1 MKLVL
6 AEKPSVAQS
15 IAKVL
20 GAAKREDGYL
30 EGNGYVVSW
39 CVGHLVE
46 LAQPEVYDAKYSK
59 WAYADLPIF
68 RWTGSMRFLPVR
80 KTVWDSEKAHGQRRC
95 CESCVCNR
103 CRVVRLGDL
112 KKKRD
117 LIMSKSNLQTT
128 HAERETGKPLLST
141 VTMANLKYLK
151 WNKQPSTC
159 SLCK

>member
-46 LAQPEVYDAKYSK
+46 LAQIVAGWAQCKPGKY
-59 WAYADLPIF
+59 IME
-68 RWTGSMRFLPVR
+68 R
-80 KTVWDSEKAHGQRRC
+80 H
-95 CESCVCNR
+95 
-103 CRVVRLGDL
+103 L
-112 KKKRD
+112 K
-117 LIMSKSNLQTT
+117 
-128 HAERETGKPLLST
+128 
-141 VTMANLKYLK
+141 
-151 WNKQPSTC
+151 
-159 SLCK
+159 

>member
-68 RWTGSMRFLPVR
+68 PMDWQYEVSAGT
-80 KTVWDSEKAHGQRRC
+80 KKAVWDSEKAHGQRRC

-103 CRVVRLGDL
+103 CR
-112 KKKRD
+112 
-117 LIMSKSNLQTT
+117 S
-128 HAERETGKPLLST
+128 
-141 VTMANLKYLK
+141 
-151 WNKQPSTC
+151 
-159 SLCK
+159 

>member
-59 WAYADLPIF
+59 
-68 RWTGSMRFLPVR
+68 FLYLLLV
-80 KTVWDSEKAHGQRRC
+80 DGGQRVWI
-95 CESCVCNR
+95 ES
-103 CRVVRLGDL
+103 LWTS
-112 KKKRD
+112 
-117 LIMSKSNLQTT
+117 ITSI
-128 HAERETGKPLLST
+128 
-141 VTMANLKYLK
+141 
-151 WNKQPSTC
+151 
-159 SLCK
+159 

>member
-46 LAQPEVYDAKYSK
+46 LAQPEVYDMQTFLSS
-59 WAYADLPIF
+59 

-80 KTVWDSEKAHGQRRC
+80 KNS
-95 CESCVCNR
+95 
-103 CRVVRLGDL
+103 LGF
-112 KKKRD
+112 
-117 LIMSKSNLQTT
+117 
-128 HAERETGKPLLST
+128 
-141 VTMANLKYLK
+141 
-151 WNKQPSTC
+151 
-159 SLCK
+159 

>member
-59 WAYADLPIF
+59 WAYDKELLLKLLQNPEMAALLK
-68 RWTGSMRFLPVR
+68 SLA
-80 KTVWDSEKAHGQRRC
+80 KT
-95 CESCVCNR
+95 
-103 CRVVRLGDL
+103 L
-112 KKKRD
+112 
-117 LIMSKSNLQTT
+117 
-128 HAERETGKPLLST
+128 
-141 VTMANLKYLK
+141 
-151 WNKQPSTC
+151 
-159 SLCK
+159 

>member
-46 LAQPEVYDAKYSK
+46 LAQPEAYDAKYGK

-68 RWTGSMRFLPVR
+68 PMDW

-95 CESCVCNR
+95 CGSCVCNR
-103 CRVVRLGDL
+103 CR
-112 KKKRD
+112 
-117 LIMSKSNLQTT
+117 S
-128 HAERETGKPLLST
+128 
-141 VTMANLKYLK
+141 
-151 WNKQPSTC
+151 
-159 SLCK
+159 

>member
-59 WAYADLPIF
+59 WAYMKSVQGDSGHAQVKMVADVYSHII
-68 RWTGSMRFLPVR
+68 
-80 KTVWDSEKAHGQRRC
+80 DDDRRL
-95 CESCVCNR
+95 N
-103 CRVVRLGDL
+103 
-112 KKKRD
+112 
-117 LIMSKSNLQTT
+117 
-128 HAERETGKPLLST
+128 AERMEAAFYSGRQATPEPVQPAATESSADDKELLLKLLQNPE
-141 VTMANLKYLK
+141 MAALLK
-151 WNKQPSTC
+151 
-159 SLCK
+159 SLAKTL

>member
-68 RWTGSMRFLPVR
+68 PMPPSLWRYQMMAKRSS
-80 KTVWDSEKAHGQRRC
+80 VW
-95 CESCVCNR
+95 
-103 CRVVRLGDL
+103 
-112 KKKRD
+112 
-117 LIMSKSNLQTT
+117 
-128 HAERETGKPLLST
+128 
-141 VTMANLKYLK
+141 NLKMEESANDK
-151 WNKQPSTC
+151 
-159 SLCK
+159 

>member
-1 MKLVL
+1 MHYGVWLLIFFVKGADANENLVL

-68 RWTGSMRFLPVR
+68 PMDWQYEVSAGTKNS
-80 KTVWDSEKAHGQRRC
+80 
-95 CESCVCNR
+95 
-103 CRVVRLGDL
+103 LGF
-112 KKKRD
+112 
-117 LIMSKSNLQTT
+117 
-128 HAERETGKPLLST
+128 
-141 VTMANLKYLK
+141 
-151 WNKQPSTC
+151 
-159 SLCK
+159 